1 HVGYAIAFGML
12 VILSVT
18 MILYGLVRK
27 RASKWL
33 R

>member
-1 HVGYAIAFGML
+1 VGYAIAFGML
-12 VILSVT
+12 IILAFV
-18 MILYGLVRK
+18 MALYSLVRK